1 MKQDKKVKSDTG
13 MKRGITRRLYLYFI
27 LVVLGISG
35 LILLSNT
42 LLLRPLY
49 YYSLRETMIR
59 AADSISS
66 LDFTADSDTWTEQL
80 NAMTAGAPYDVVVRS
95 GEDILYS
102 SNSQFGLHSRP
113 ELAGT
118 KQGESY
124 AHGSAGAGQQGSGAP
139 EPGGRFF
146 YFNRLDTL
154 DRVGDGMYIGTLP
167 DKQGAG
173 MMVAAKEYDDG
184 TQILLTQPVEPINQ
198 SIRQA
203 NILLV
208 GCALLAAG
216 ISAIFVFRISKRF
229 TKPIMQ
235 IQNTVGAITALD
247 FSKTCDIRTGDE
259 LQSLGED
266 VNRLSD
272 KLKSALGALKM
283 QNEQLESDIAAQ
295 RQFISN
301 ASHELRTPLALIK
314 GYADE
319 INAGFIKGA
328 AQTEQYIGVITEE
341 AAKMNRLLKEMLE
354 LTRMESGMARLE
366 NARLCVNE
374 SVRTFLEKY
383 DGFISENGLNVELCL
398 ADDADGYFDA
408 MRFEQ
413 VLANYIS
420 NAARYGDEQKRVV
433 IKTEILE
440 DTIRVSVF
448 NTGKGIS
455 NQVMEHIWDGFFK
468 ANSARTRYE
477 DSYGLGLSIVKAIQ
491 SAAGQAYGAE
501 NMPDG
506 VVFWFDVR
514 RFTEE

>member
-1 MKQDKKVKSDTG
+1 MAV
-13 MKRGITRRLYLYFI
+13 KRGITRRLYAYFV

-49 YYSLRETMIR
+49 YYSIKNTMLQ

-66 LDFTADSDTWTEQL
+66 IDFTADSDTWTQQL
-80 NAMTAGAPYDVVVRS
+80 NSMTAGAPYDVVVRN
-95 GEDILYS
+95 DVNILYS
-102 SNSQFGLHSRP
+102 SSVEFGLHPKPAIGIQDGGSQ
-113 ELAGT
+113 
-118 KQGESY
+118 QGAVISGDVQP
-124 AHGSAGAGQQGSGAP
+124 HDNTQKTQQGSKSFVIKGP
-139 EPGGRFF
+139 DSLEQTE
-146 YFNRLDTL
+146 N
-154 DRVGDGMYIGTLP
+154 GMYFGTLP
-167 DKQGAG
+167 GASG
-173 MMVAAKEYDDG
+173 IKMMAAAKELQDG
-184 TQILLTQPVEPINQ
+184 TQILLTQPVEPVDQ
-198 SIRQA
+198 SVRQA
-203 NILLV
+203 DILLA

-235 IQNTVGAITALD
+235 IQNAVGRISALD
-247 FSKTCDIRTGDE
+247 FGERCDIRTGDE

-272 KLKSALGALKM
+272 KLKAALDTLRM

-319 INAGFIKGA
+319 ISAGFAEDGQA
-328 AQTEQYIGVITEE
+328 EQYIGIITEE

-366 NARLCVNE
+366 NERLCVNE
-374 SVRTFLEKY
+374 SVRAFLEKY
-383 DGFISENGLNVELCL
+383 DGFISENGLGVSLSL
-398 ADDADGYFDA
+398 AENADGYFDA

-420 NAARYGDEQKRVV
+420 NAARYGDDKKHVE
-433 IKTEILE
+433 IKTETKQDSIC
-440 DTIRVSVF
+440 VSVF

-455 NQVMEHIWDGFFK
+455 ELLMEHIWDGFYK
-468 ANSARTRYE
+468 ADSARTRTE

-491 SAAGQAYGAE
+491 SAAGQEYGAE
-501 NMPDG
+501 NVPGG
-506 VVFWFDVR
+506 VVFWFDVA
-514 RFTEE
+514 RFREE

>member
-1 MKQDKKVKSDTG
+1 MKRTKKVKAKTG
-13 MKRGITRRLYLYFI
+13 LKKGITRRLYIYFI

-35 LILLSNT
+35 LILLCNT

-49 YYSLRETMIR
+49 YHSLKNTMLQ
-59 AADSISS
+59 AAESISTI
-66 LDFTADSDTWTEQL
+66 DYTADSDIWTEQL
-80 NAMTAGAPYDVVVRS
+80 NSMTAGEPYDVVVRN
-95 GEDILYS
+95 GEAMLYS
-102 SNSQFGLHSRP
+102 SNVQFGLHSRP
-113 ELAGT
+113 ETPGIM
-118 KQGESY
+118 QGGNDQEP
-124 AHGSAGAGQQGSGAP
+124 AVADDGRQGSP
-139 EPGGRFF
+139 EPGGRLFF
-146 YFNRLDTL
+146 FNRLDTL
-154 DRVGDGMYIGTLP
+154 EQTEGGFYFGMLP
-167 DKQGAG
+167 DKLGAG
-173 MMVAAKEYDDG
+173 MMVAAKEYDNG
-184 TQILLTQPVEPINQ
+184 TQIILTQPAEPINQ

-203 NILLV
+203 NILLI

-216 ISAIFVFRISKRF
+216 ISAIFVLSISKRF

-235 IQNTVGAITALD
+235 IQNTVGSIASLD
-247 FSKTCDIRTGDE
+247 FGKRCDISTGDE

-266 VNRLSD
+266 VNSLSD
-272 KLKSALGALKM
+272 KLKDALDTLRM

-319 INAGFIKGA
+319 INAGFVKDDG
-328 AQTEQYIGVITEE
+328 QTEQYIGVITEE

-354 LTRMESGMARLE
+354 LTRMESGRARLE
-366 NARLCVNE
+366 SERLCVNE

-383 DGFISENGLNVELCL
+383 DGFINENGLDVSLSL
-398 ADDADGYFDA
+398 ADDTDGYFDA

-420 NAARYGDEQKRVV
+420 NAARYGDEKKRVQ
-433 IKTEILE
+433 IKTETLE
-440 DTIRVSVF
+440 DSIRVSVF

-455 NQVMEHIWDGFFK
+455 EQMMEHIWDGFYK
-468 ANSARTRYE
+468 ADSARTRAE

-501 NMPDG
+501 NVKGG
-506 VVFWFDVR
+506 VLFWFDVK
-514 RFTEE
+514 RFRGEQ